1 MSEFDTQENL
11 LSLHF
16 GRTFWLN
23 EEGEFCSAPTFKN
36 GKTHWEQWD
45 YVSDWDMEGVD
56 FDKLFDVHRTL
67 IESRMYEQIYQGAQL
82 VKCNPIEHRIKMK
95 TVTEKRYFVT
105 TKFEKYG
112 TYTIMARSK
121 EHAIQMWKDGD
132 WNFDDYESDYGEYN
146 EVIDDVEEEVFADT
160 QLSLEGVF

>member
-67 IESRMYEQIYQGAQL
+67 IESRMYEQIYQGAQP
-82 VKCNPIEHRIKMK
+82 VKCNPIEHTNKMEKLTHSKIIGMSDAELKDYIKQGFAD
-95 TVTEKRYFVT
+95 VTEHDM
-105 TKFEKYG
+105 
-112 TYTIMARSK
+112 IDK
-121 EHAIQMWKDGD
+121 ELYYRDQRRIL
-132 WNFDDYESDYGEYN
+132 
-146 EVIDDVEEEVFADT
+146 ID
-160 QLSLEGVF
+160 

>member
-1 MSEFDTQENL
+1 MTEFDTQENL

-67 IESRMYEQIYQGAQL
+67 IESRMYEQIYQGAQP
-82 VKCNPIEHRIKMK
+82 VKCNPIEHTNKMEKLTHSKIIGMSDAELKDYIKQGFAD
-95 TVTEKRYFVT
+95 VTEHDM
-105 TKFEKYG
+105 
-112 TYTIMARSK
+112 IDK
-121 EHAIQMWKDGD
+121 ELYYRDQRRIL
-132 WNFDDYESDYGEYN
+132 
-146 EVIDDVEEEVFADT
+146 ID
-160 QLSLEGVF
+160 